1 METDITRSVP
11 TAMSPNHLG
20 RAFLLGWIKCVT
32 LAVMIIPGESPRMP
46 TSLRIGIDVDD
57 VLTESLPGYLEA
69 FQRYFACKVR
79 IEEAAWEI
87 FRRYPQI
94 SPTQMG
100 GFFAELEATDFLGTR
115 PVYPEAVGAIRRLA
129 AAGHRLVVVT
139 GRLMIHQEHTRRLL
153 RDSTIL
159 HCFEELV
166 HRDGETA
173 EEYKPRIARERR
185 LDLLIEDELHVAV
198 ATARIPIPVLLFD
211 RPWNQ
216 GDLPGGVTRVREWEQ
231 VLRFVDSLAQV
242 LPRPLQQPDRR
253 LPG

>member
-1 METDITRSVP
+1 
-11 TAMSPNHLG
+11 
-20 RAFLLGWIKCVT
+20 
-32 LAVMIIPGESPRMP
+32 MIMTGESPRMP
-46 TSLRIGIDVDD
+46 TSLRIGVDVDD

-69 FQRYFACKVR
+69 FQRYFGYKVR

-87 FRRYPQI
+87 FRRYPEIPSTQI
-94 SPTQMG
+94 G

-115 PVYPEAVGAIRRLA
+115 PVYPEAVEAVHRLA

-153 RDSTIL
+153 RDSSIL

-166 HRDGETA
+166 HRDGEKA
-173 EEYKPRIARERR
+173 EEYKPRIVRERR
-185 LDLLIEDELHVAV
+185 LDLLIEDELHVAL

-216 GDLPGGVTRVREWEQ
+216 GNLPGGVTRVREWDQ
-231 VLRFVDSLAQV
+231 VRRSVDALAQA
-242 LPRPLQQPDRR
+242 PHRPLQQPD
-253 LPG
+253 